1 MGNNRYATGNV
12 RANVNFL
19 FLYVNDF
26 NNSGGPVWVAVDWI
40 RFRTDTNLLLIGQ

>member
-1 MGNNRYATGNV
+1 MQASFKEAQSV
-12 RANVNFL
+12 IVAQAV
-19 FLYVNDF
+19 YVDDF